1 MLLAVDSQTK
11 MQFNAYLAYEEILMK
26 ASLLAKVSKLLIEPV
41 IAGYSSTII
50 ETDMYWVIKVLLH

>member
-1 MLLAVDSQTK
+1 

-26 ASLLAKVSKLLIEPV
+26 VFLLAKVSKLLIEPV

-50 ETDMYWVIKVLLH
+50 ETDMSWVIIWD